1 MQAAWMIAAAFFFA
15 TMAVG
20 VKFASASYGYF
31 EIVMYRGLIGMLVML
46 VICRVQKVAL
56 ATPLP
61 GMHVWRNAV
70 GVTAMTA
77 WFYAIGNLPL
87 ATALT
92 LNYMSGVWVAVF
104 VLGST
109 LLTGR
114 LTEIRRQAP
123 LAIAVVSS
131 FIGVLLMLRP
141 TVNQAQIFPGMVG
154 LMSGFMAAMAVL
166 QIAAMARMGEPE
178 SRTVFYFSLACTIT
192 GFVGAALFEGFHWHW
207 PQVWWLVGLGILAA
221 LGQICSTRAYSRGAT
236 IVVANLN
243 YSGILFAAFYGA
255 LLFGDQI
262 PLTGWLGIALIV
274 ISGITATLLRG
285 RALPART
292 EPKPAAAAVV
302 AQRTGDNDSA
312 Y

>member
-46 VICRVQKVAL
+46 VICRVQKVPL

-131 FIGVLLMLRP
+131 FVGVLLMLRP
-141 TVNQAQIFPGMVG
+141 TVNQEQIFPGMVG

-255 LLFGDQI
+255 VLFGDQI
-262 PLTGWLGIALIV
+262 PVTGWLGIALIV

-292 EPKPAAAAVV
+292 EPKPAITPT